1 MKKLLALLLAVML
14 VISMAACGE
23 TDTAP
28 TTAPTTAPEK
38 EPEPAGTL
46 YVAFGATVEMVFDS
60 SCKTISITG
69 TNDLGKQIADANQ
82 DQLNKG
88 CVYALRAIL
97 RHASDN
103 SLLGDAKTMTV
114 RVGAKDTL
122 PKEDFLEEI
131 QTDCQYLADEECTGI
146 RIIPLVGDKLDGDG
160 NLTAATAKNL
170 ACRFMEAEDADVT
183 GGEAAVEGVFTFV
196 CGEKS
201 CTVDAFS
208 GLVKAVA

>member
-14 VISMAACGE
+14 VVSMAACGK
-23 TDTAP
+23 TDAAP

-46 YVAFGATVEMVFDS
+46 YVAFGAALEMVFDS
-60 SCKTISITG
+60 NCETISITG
-69 TNDLGKQIADANQ
+69 TNDLGKLIADANQ
-82 DQLNKG
+82 NQLNKG
-88 CVYALRAIL
+88 CVFALRAIL
-97 RHASDN
+97 RYASDN
-103 SLLGDAKTMTV
+103 SLLGDAKTMAI

-122 PKEDFLEEI
+122 PKADFLEEI

-146 RIIPLVGDKLDGDG
+146 RIVPLVGDMLDSDG
-160 NLTAATAKNL
+160 NITAAAAKKL

-183 GGEAAVEGVFTFV
+183 GGEAAADGVFTFV

-208 GLVKAVA
+208 GLVKAAA